1 MRRAVGRLAW
11 VLLAC
16 CLLVAPAAAR
26 AQGFDLPGLADDAA
40 RLAEEIRARNPAGA
54 TPAQRAQAEQRARE
68 AERAGNWAAAAAA
81 WRTRIGGAE
90 ATAEHWLAYAR
101 ALLQSRPAD
110 PRTALAAAWNALE
123 RLPPGAERLPALLAI
138 ADALEAERRF
148 PQAIAALA
156 EAARL
161 APRDAQA
168 MQRLVGLHR
177 AAGLLVREIRTETT
191 AEPGRACIAFTL
203 PLAPRSDWR
212 PGDFVRSDLPGL
224 TVQRDGERLCL
235 SGLPFGTVTRITL
248 RAGLPGEEGVALRA
262 DTPVAIAMPDR
273 VPRILFDS
281 RFFLLPR
288 GQAKRV
294 GMAVINLD
302 RLELRLL
309 RVSERNLIGGLRG
322 WEPGQSLDPWQ
333 AEDIAETAGRLV
345 WQGTVELPR
354 GPRNEFRRIALPLP
368 AALAAAPPG
377 LHVLWVRAAE
387 GGAARETAQA
397 ALPLFV
403 TDLGLTAWRGG
414 DGLAAQVRS
423 FADARP
429 RPGVRVRLMARNN
442 EVLGE
447 AVTDAAG
454 LVRFPAGLLRVRG
467 PLAPVMLFAEAGDD
481 FVSLNLEAAAFDL
494 SDRGATGRPHP
505 QALDAFLYLDRGIYR
520 PGETVQ
526 LMALLRDSGG
536 RPADLPVRIRV
547 RRPNGQ
553 VFHDS
558 VPPRGEGAA
567 IHLPLALSASAPAGL
582 WRIEALSDPDAPPI
596 GRAEFRV
603 EAFVPERLAVELA
616 GDVGVLVPGTPL
628 RVPLVARFLYG
639 APAEGLSGQAE
650 LRMTPDPDPFPGTAP
665 AAQGWRF
672 GTVDET
678 ATPDLLTFEI
688 PETDAQGRTTL
699 TLDLPRAPDTT
710 RPLRAEARIAI
721 GEPGGRES
729 RLTVTTAVRGTSPWV
744 AIRPL
749 FQGGSV
755 DDGAEAAFEAILLS
769 PEGRPL
775 ARPLTARLVRERP
788 DWRIVL
794 RDGVPRYAVV
804 WRDEPVDQ
812 ATLTP
817 TGAAPARF
825 ARRLSF
831 GRYRLEVTDGAL
843 GIASYR
849 FRSGWAGVE
858 SAEVPD
864 RVDVS
869 ADRQSYGAGE
879 TARIRIVAP
888 FAGRGSLA
896 VLTDRLVEL
905 REIEVPAGGTE
916 VAVRVDPAWGPGAYL
931 AATVFRPG
939 EAADGQPA
947 RALGLAWV
955 ALDPAPRRI
964 EAAIEAPR
972 LVRPATR
979 QEIAVRAAPGAMVT
993 LAAVDEGILRLTRFA
1008 SPDPVGHFLGRRRL
1022 GADIRDDYGRL
1033 IAPPEG
1039 EAAALRQGGDGDE
1052 GGDSITPP
1060 QRIVSLFAGPA
1071 RAGADGIA
1079 RFALDIPDF
1088 MGELRLMAVAWQG
1101 ERIGAAAQ
1109 PMTVRDRLVAEALLP
1124 RFLAPGDTARLPI
1137 LLHNLELPGGEVVAT
1152 VAAEGP
1158 LAGGGR
1164 VAVTLAPG
1172 QRATPAL
1179 ELRAMGAGEGVL
1191 RLSVQGPDGFTATRE
1206 ARIAV
1211 RSSRPRVS
1219 ALAATTLAPGQEAV
1233 ADPGL
1238 ARFVPGTASARV
1250 TWGGPVAYDASALLA
1265 SFAVFPFACTE
1276 QVAAEALALAMAPE
1290 AMAGPDRAQRLQQ
1303 AVSRILD
1310 RQRFDGAFGLWSA
1323 SGEPERWVSAFAAE
1337 ALIRARAGGAEVPEA
1352 ALALALR
1359 SLAEEAEYGT
1369 ADRPEDIAAQAY
1381 RLHVLALA
1389 GRGMPGAARRLFE
1402 LRDRLPTPLARAQL
1416 ASALAQAGDPERAEA
1431 LFDEALRAPERRAW
1445 HVDFGSTMR
1454 DRLAVAVLLTE
1465 AGLLRNRIGPML
1477 AALPGA
1483 DATPERLSTQ
1493 EAAWAVA
1500 AASALGRDAAPVRVS
1515 VDGRALPEGRVV
1527 SLPLAAPVRARN
1539 EGARPI
1545 VQRVAAFGLPAQ
1557 AEPAARAG
1565 LRISRR
1571 FLTMDGQNLNLD
1583 TLRQGQVFL
1592 LVVEARAETGE
1603 THRAMIQQGLPAG
1616 WEIQSRLPPGEQTG
1630 QPFLGELSEAEAF
1643 PALDDRFAAAA
1654 DFTPFRQVLRY
1665 AVRVRAVTAGSFEL
1679 PGAEVVDMYRP
1690 GIFARQ
1696 GVARITVR
1704 PAE

>member
-1 MRRAVGRLAW
+1 MPHACARIAGL
-11 VLLAC
+11 LLALF
-16 CLLVAPAAAR
+16 LLAGSPPAA
-26 AQGFDLPGLADDAA
+26 AQGFDLPGLADDAW
-40 RLAEEIRARNPAGA
+40 RLAEEIRLRNPAGA
-54 TPAQRAQAEQRARE
+54 TPAQRSQAEQRARE
-68 AERAGNWAAAAAA
+68 AERGGNWAGAAAA
-81 WRTRIGGAE
+81 WRTRIGGGE

-110 PRTALAAAWNALE
+110 PRTARAAAWAALE
-123 RLPPGAERLPALLAI
+123 RLPEGRERVPALLLLAEALEADRRP
-138 ADALEAERRF
+138 ADAL
-148 PQAIAALA
+148 AALE
-156 EAARL
+156 EAGRFLRNDPQL
-161 APRDAQA
+161 ASRMAN
-168 MQRLVGLHR
+168 LHR
-177 AAGLLVREIRTETT
+177 SAGLLVRRVRTEPE
-191 AEPGRACIAFTL
+191 AEPGRACIGFTL
-203 PLAPRSDWR
+203 PLDAREDLRAADW
-212 PGDFVRSDLPGL
+212 VRSDLPGL
-224 TVQRDGERLCL
+224 TVQREGRELCL
-235 SGLPFGTVTRITL
+235 SGLPFGAVTRITL
-248 RAGLPGEEGVALRA
+248 RAGLPAEGGIALRA
-262 DTPVAIAMPDR
+262 DTPLAIAMPDR
-273 VPRILFDS
+273 APRIVFDS
-281 RFFLLPR
+281 RSFLLPR
-288 GQAKRV
+288 GQSRRV
-294 GMAVINLD
+294 GMAVVNLD

-309 RVSERNLIGGLRG
+309 RVSERNLVGGLRG
-322 WEPGQSLDPWQ
+322 WQPGQGLDPWQ
-333 AEDIAETAGRLV
+333 AEDIAENAGRLV

-354 GPRNEFRRIALPLP
+354 GPRNEARRIVLPLP
-368 AALAAAPPG
+368 EALAATPPG

-403 TDLGLTAWRGG
+403 TDLGLTAWRGA
-414 DGLAAQVRS
+414 DGLAAQVRG

-429 RPGVRVRLMARNN
+429 RPGARVRLLARNN

-447 AVTDAAG
+447 AATDAAG
-454 LVRFPAGLLRVRG
+454 LVRFPAGLLRGRG
-467 PLAPVMLFAEAGDD
+467 PLAPVLLLAEAGDD
-481 FVSLNLEAAAFDL
+481 LVSLNLETAAFDL
-494 SDRGATGRPHP
+494 SDRGAAGRPHP

-520 PGETVQ
+520 PGETMQ
-526 LMALLRDSGG
+526 LMGLIRDSAG

-553 VFHDS
+553 IFHES

-567 IHLPLALSASAPAGL
+567 IHLPLALSGSAPAGL

-616 GDVGVLVPGTPL
+616 GEVGPLTPGVPL
-628 RVPLVARFLYG
+628 RIPLSVRFLYG

-650 LRMTPDPDPFPGTAP
+650 FRMTPDPDPFPETAP
-665 AAQGWRF
+665 AREGWRF
-672 GTVDET
+672 GAADET
-678 ATPDLLTFEI
+678 TTPDLLAFEI
-688 PETDAQGRTTL
+688 PPTDAQGRTTL
-699 TLDLPRAPDTT
+699 ALDLPRAPDTT
-710 RPLRAEARIAI
+710 RPLRGEARIAI

-729 RLTVTTAVRGTSPWV
+729 RLTVEMPVRGTTPWV

-749 FQGGSV
+749 FAGGSV
-755 DDGAEAAFEAILLS
+755 DDGAEAAFELAALS
-769 PEGRPL
+769 PAGERL
-775 ARPLTARLVRERP
+775 ARDLTVRLVRERP

-804 WRDEPVDQ
+804 WRDEPVDS
-812 ATLTP
+812 ARVSP
-817 TGAAPARF
+817 TAAAPARF

-849 FRSGWAGVE
+849 FRAGWAGVE

-869 ADRQSYGAGE
+869 ADRQSYAAGE
-879 TARIRIVAP
+879 TARIRIVSP

-896 VLTDRLVEL
+896 VLTDRLVAI
-905 REIEVPAGGTE
+905 REIEVPAGGAE
-916 VAVRVDPAWGPGAYL
+916 VSVRVDPAWGPGAYL

-939 EAADGQPA
+939 EAAEGQPA

-964 EAAIEAPR
+964 AAAIEAPD
-972 LVRPATR
+972 LARPGTR

-1022 GADIRDDYGRL
+1022 GIDIRDDYGRL

-1052 GGDSITPP
+1052 AAESITPP
-1060 QRIVSLFAGPA
+1060 QRIVSLFAGPL

-1088 MGELRLMAVAWQG
+1088 AGELRLMAVAWQG
-1101 ERIGAAAQ
+1101 ERLGAAARA
-1109 PMTVRDRLVAEALLP
+1109 MTVRERLVAEPLLP
-1124 RFLAPGDTARLPI
+1124 RFLAPGDVARLPI
-1137 LLHNLELPGGEVVAT
+1137 LLHNLELPAGEVVAT
-1152 VAAEGP
+1152 ITTEGP

-1164 VAVTLAPG
+1164 VAVTLARG
-1172 QRATPAL
+1172 ERALPAL
-1179 ELRAMGAGEGVL
+1179 ELRATGAGEGVV
-1191 RLSVQGPDGFTATRE
+1191 RLAVQGPDGFAATRE
-1206 ARIAV
+1206 ARIAL

-1219 ALAATTLAPGQEAV
+1219 ALAAATLAPGQEIA

-1238 ARFVPGTASARV
+1238 ARFVPGMGSARAS
-1250 TWGGPVAYDASALLA
+1250 WGGPVAYDALALLESLA
-1265 SFAVFPFACTE
+1265 LFPFACTE
-1276 QVAAEALALAMAPE
+1276 QVAAEALALALAPE
-1290 AMAGPDRAQRLQQ
+1290 AMAGPDRALRLQQ
-1303 AVSRILD
+1303 AVLRILD
-1310 RQRFDGAFGLWSA
+1310 HQRFDGGFGLWSA
-1323 SGEPERWVSAFAAE
+1323 SGSPERWIGAFATE
-1337 ALIRARAGGAEVPEA
+1337 ALLRARAAGAEVPEA

-1359 SLAEEAEYGT
+1359 NLAEEAEYGLL
-1369 ADRPEDIAAQAY
+1369 DRPEDVAAQAY

-1402 LRDRLPTPLARAQL
+1402 LRERLPTPLSRAQL
-1416 ASALAQAGDPERAEA
+1416 AAALAQAGDSERAEA
-1431 LFDEALRAPERRAW
+1431 LFDEALRAPERRPW
-1445 HVDFGSTMR
+1445 HADLGSTTR
-1454 DRLAVAVLLTE
+1454 DRLAVAVLLAE
-1465 AGLLRNRIGPML
+1465 SGLLRNRLGPML

-1500 AASALGRDAAPVRVS
+1500 AAAALGRDAAPVRVS

-1527 SLPLAAPVRARN
+1527 TLPLAGPVRVRN
-1539 EGARPI
+1539 EGAQPV
-1545 VQRVAAFGLPAQ
+1545 VQRIAAFGLPAQ
-1557 AEPAARAG
+1557 AEPAARTG
-1565 LRISRR
+1565 MRITRR
-1571 FLTMDGQNLNLD
+1571 FLTLDGQTLNLD

-1592 LVVEARAETGE
+1592 ILLEARAETGE
-1603 THRAMIQQGLPAG
+1603 THRALIQQGLPAG
-1616 WEIQSRLPPGEQTG
+1616 WEIQSRLPPG
-1630 QPFLGELSEAEAF
+1630 QPPGLGFLGELSEAEAF
-1643 PALDDRFAAAA
+1643 PARDDRFAAAA
-1654 DFTPFRQVLRY
+1654 DFTPARQVLRY

-1679 PGAEVVDMYRP
+1679 PGAEVLDMYRP

-1696 GVARITVR
+1696 GVARIAVR